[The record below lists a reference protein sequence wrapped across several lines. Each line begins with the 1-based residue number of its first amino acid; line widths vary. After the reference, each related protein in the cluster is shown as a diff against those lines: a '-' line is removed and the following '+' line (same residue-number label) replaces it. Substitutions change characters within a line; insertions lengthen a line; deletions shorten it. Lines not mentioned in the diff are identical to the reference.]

1 MKSLGCAHFISTAS
15 LHSYWSLVKRVFFW
29 PFSLVTICFMEC
41 SQYCIRVRGRHV
53 NQGEINSLCLWSLV
67 TAHRN
72 IILNDFSH
80 VCLGYM
86 CNRFSAGA
94 AVITWRILGWV
105 TSMASEWDVTLPF
118 WEEISASKLSAT
130 V

>member
-1 MKSLGCAHFISTAS
+1 MGCAHFISTAS
-15 LHSYWSLVKRVFFW
+15 LHSCWLLVKIVFFW
-29 PFSLVTICFMEC
+29 PFSFVTICFMEC
-41 SQYCIRVRGRHV
+41 CQYCIRVRERHV
-53 NQGEINSLCLWSLV
+53 NQGEINSMCLLSLV

-72 IILNDFSH
+72 IVLNDFSH

-86 CNRFSAGA
+86 CNRFSTGA
-94 AVITWRILGWV
+94 AVITSRILGWV